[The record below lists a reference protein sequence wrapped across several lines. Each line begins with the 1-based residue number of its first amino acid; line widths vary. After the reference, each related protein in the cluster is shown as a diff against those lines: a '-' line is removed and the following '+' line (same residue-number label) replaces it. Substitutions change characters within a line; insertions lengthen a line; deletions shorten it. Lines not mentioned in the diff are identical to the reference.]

1 MHSLQMDVLLSTL
14 YCIVLYTAQQYSIF
28 TGYLG
33 VSIKAACNWYCKK
46 CQAIMMETKVKI
58 IERVEQGEKMADIAC
73 SCNTELLSVQHKE
86 LTDGGTG
93 DPEKGWRD
101 KKKK

>member
-1 MHSLQMDVLLSTL
+1 MDVLLCTL
-14 YCIVLYTAQQYSIF
+14 YCTVLYTAQQYSIF
-28 TGYLG
+28 TSSPGYRG
-33 VSIKAACNWYCKK
+33 VSIKAACNWYCEK

-58 IERVEQGEKMADIAC
+58 IERVEQGEKMADTAC

-93 DPEKGWRD
+93 NPEKGWRD
-101 KKKK
+101 KRKK